1 MSNDLTNQASPVGT
15 PRIGLHALVSC
26 RCGCGQPAQYFFT
39 GTDYGGEPITEE
51 PCCYTAMLYL
61 RDSSIEAGLSWK
73 VRPAANSVL
82 GDTRR
87 TVAAIGKS

>member
-1 MSNDLTNQASPVGT
+1 MNIDRATAIQARMKRPKLEAQPPIRVQPV
-15 PRIGLHALVSC
+15 VSC

-73 VRPAANSVL
+73 VRPAANH
-82 GDTRR
+82 
-87 TVAAIGKS
+87 KS

>member
-1 MSNDLTNQASPVGT
+1 MTEIVKCEKCGEFHHFDLKCEAQPPIRVQPV
-15 PRIGLHALVSC
+15 VSC

-73 VRPAANSVL
+73 VRPAANVPS
-82 GDTRR
+82 
-87 TVAAIGKS
+87 